1 MRCGPSTWEARA
13 LAFLP
18 SIMGHIFLGSLG
30 YIEFIIKSCLQ
41 KLSAKDY
48 KAQCE
53 HMAKEKEIRKGR
65 KGGGGEGKGKDGDD
79 DDDEKSSG
87 AQADLKLT
95 SILLPQSRTLGLQA
109 SATIP
114 ST

>member
-1 MRCGPSTWEARA
+1 
-13 LAFLP
+13 
-18 SIMGHIFLGSLG
+18 
-30 YIEFIIKSCLQ
+30 
-41 KLSAKDY
+41 
-48 KAQCE
+48 
-53 HMAKEKEIRKGR
+53 MAKEKEIRKGR
-65 KGGGGEGKGKDGDD
+65 KEGGGEGKGKDGD

>member
-1 MRCGPSTWEARA
+1 
-13 LAFLP
+13 
-18 SIMGHIFLGSLG
+18 MGHIFLGSLG

-41 KLSAKDY
+41 TLSAENNI
-48 KAQCE
+48 AQCE

-65 KGGGGEGKGKDGDD
+65 KGGGGEGKGKDGD